1 MTILAR
7 VFASAGTEVVIP
19 TIEITCDAWS
29 QPLLLCNGFEN
40 QVATTEDDRTVTF
53 IACGMD
59 VALPKRNTQ
68 GTQILTFA
76 IDNVSGEAQQLIDQ
90 ALDSGEM
97 VYLTFRHY
105 VSTDMTEPAEPPIK
119 FVVRDG
125 IMEGASIRINAAFFD
140 LISTAWPRNYYTAD
154 FAPGLKYFVR

>member
-1 MTILAR
+1 MTILER
-7 VFASAGTEVVIP
+7 VFASAGDEVVIP
-19 TIEITCDAWS
+19 TIEITCSSWAA
-29 QPLLLCNGFEN
+29 PILLCNGYED
-40 QVATTEDDRTVTF
+40 QTCTTEDARTLTF
-53 IACGMD
+53 IASGMA

-76 IDNVSGEAQQLIDQ
+76 IDNVSGEAQALIDA
-90 ALDSGEM
+90 ALEAGQM

-105 VSTDMTEPAEPPIK
+105 LSTDKTAPAEPPIK

-125 IMEGASIRINAAFFD
+125 HMEGSMISINAAFFD

-154 FAPGLKYFVR
+154 FAPGLKYFAR